1 MTQQPGPPGTSP
13 TPSSPGP
20 SAPAGASPS
29 YAGSST
35 SSGAPAEPAAA
46 TTPGDH
52 QLEPGPAR
60 LLALAGAGLAV
71 VFAVLGFFDSS
82 FGFILPA
89 FSSLVIGGGLLAG
102 TAVLPKVG
110 RVLVPA
116 AVAATTGA
124 LQFLVFVIGNGGSG
138 ILIAAVVVAFLVAVV
153 VVGATLLDTGIVKAP
168 EPRPTPPP
176 GYGQPSGYGQ
186 YPQGYGQQA
195 GYGQYPQQG
204 YGQQSYGGQ
213 QPPGYGQQGQ
223 PGGQYGGQQGYGQQ
237 QQQGYPPAGY
247 GQQAQGQPGG
257 WGQHN
262 PPPGQAAGGPSAP
275 SGPGSSDA
283 TTAIPQPDR
292 SGAQGRP
299 ESGGKADSQGE
310 GADQTRFIQPGERP
324 QG

>member
-1 MTQQPGPPGTSP
+1 MTQQPGPPGTPP

-20 SAPAGASPS
+20 AAPAGAPPS
-29 YAGSST
+29 YAGSS
-35 SSGAPAEPAAA
+35 SSAGAPAESAAAA
-46 TTPGDH
+46 TPADH

-102 TAVLPKVG
+102 TAVLPKIG

-153 VVGATLLDTGIVKAP
+153 VVGAMLLDVGIVKAP
-168 EPRPTPPP
+168 APRPSAPPD
-176 GYGQPSGYGQ
+176 YGQPSGYGQ
-186 YPQGYGQQA
+186 YPQGYGQQG
-195 GYGQYPQQG
+195 GYGQYPQGG
-204 YGQQSYGGQ
+204 YGQQGYGGQ
-213 QPPGYGQQGQ
+213 QPSGYGQQGQ
-223 PGGQYGGQQGYGQQ
+223 PGQYGGQPGYGQQ
-237 QQQGYPPAGY
+237 QPGYPPAGY
-247 GQQAQGQPGG
+247 GQQPQGQAGGWGQQIPPPGQPGG
-257 WGQHN
+257 
-262 PPPGQAAGGPSAP
+262 PAAP
-275 SGPGSSDA
+275 SGAGSSGEA
-283 TTAIPQPDR
+283 TTAIPQPER
-292 SGAQGRP
+292 GAAHGRP
-299 ESGGKADSQGE
+299 ESGGKGDNQGE